1 MCTKEAR
8 NMNDLFRLK
17 SSPQEIS
24 SCTGIL
30 QNKNNQQI
38 NKIPILHI
46 LDPNILKK
54 EMLSLGNRGLG
65 KF

>member
-8 NMNDLFRLK
+8 NMNDLFRLE
-17 SSPQEIS
+17 SSPQEMS
-24 SCTGIL
+24 SCTGML

-46 LDPNILKK
+46 LDPNILK
-54 EMLSLGNRGLG
+54 
-65 KF
+65 